1 MPQPDL
7 VLLHPPSVY
16 DFRQKTILYGPISDL
31 IPSSPI
37 FEMYPI
43 GFTTIAEYLQR
54 AGYRVRIFNL
64 AVRMLRDPKFDVPKL
79 IQNLDSPVFGI
90 DLHWMPHAHGAIEIA
105 RLVKRHHPKSKLVIG
120 GFSASYYYQEL
131 LHYPE
136 IDYVLRGDSTEEP
149 FRQLMDCILKGKE
162 LEAVPN
168 LAWRDEKGE
177 VHQNPL
183 SHVPSD
189 LSNVMV
195 HYYDHTVR
203 SVIGYRDLADYLP
216 FKRWLRYPITAVL
229 TCRGCTQNCIF
240 CGGSAAAFRRAFNRD
255 QPAFRPV
262 EAVAHDVK
270 RISRITK
277 GPIFILGDIRQPGE
291 EYTYRLL
298 ELLANDSKKNQIIL
312 ELFGPAPKS
321 FLKRM
326 GQACPGFC
334 LEISPESHDLQ
345 VRKSIGKDYSNEAL
359 EETIEGA
366 LEAGCSRLDV
376 FFMIGLPHQ
385 TPSSVMD
392 TINYCDFLLDRF
404 QPDKRV
410 FPFISPLAPFLDP
423 GSLAFE
429 EPERYGYR
437 LLFRSL
443 EEHRQA
449 LLQPSWEYTLNYETQ
464 WMSRQEIVE
473 TGYEALL
480 SLNRLKA
487 RHGTIPTGLTEAT
500 ENRINTALK
509 MLQRINDIVAEGKED
524 ELSQIKA
531 TVDAVNM
538 SADCGKTELELP
550 IASIALRPLGTLWS
564 LLRRRQGRSPKYAH

>member
-1 MPQPDL
+1 MPRTDL
-7 VLLHPPSVY
+7 VLLHAPSVY
-16 DFRQKTILYGPISDL
+16 DFRQRTILFGPISDI
-31 IPSSPI
+31 IPSTPI

-43 GFTTIAEYLQR
+43 GFISISEYLQR

-64 AVRMLRDPKFDVPKL
+64 AVRMLRDPNFDVPKL
-79 IQNLDSPVFGI
+79 IESLNSPVYGI
-90 DLHWMPHAHGAIEIA
+90 DLHWLPHAHGAIEIA
-105 RLVKRHHPKSKLVIG
+105 RLVKRYHPESKLVIG
-120 GFSASYYYQEL
+120 GLSASYYYQEL
-131 LHYPE
+131 FHYPE
-136 IDYVLRGDSTEEP
+136 IDYVLRGDTTEEP
-149 FRQLMDCILKGKE
+149 FRQLMDCILMGEKP
-162 LEAVPN
+162 EAVPN

-177 VHQNPL
+177 MHQNPL

-189 LSNVMV
+189 LNDVMV

-203 SVIGYRDLADYLP
+203 SAIRYRDLANYLP

-229 TCRGCTQNCIF
+229 TCRGCTQNCIY

-255 QPAFRPV
+255 RPAFRPA

-270 RISRITK
+270 RISQITK

-291 EYTYRLL
+291 EYAYRLL
-298 ELLANDSKKNQIIL
+298 ELLAKDRKKNQIIL
-312 ELFGPAPKS
+312 ELFNPAPKS

-326 GQACPGFC
+326 GEACPGFC
-334 LEISPESHDLQ
+334 LEISPESHHPQ

-359 EETIEGA
+359 EETMEGA

-392 TINYCDFLLDRF
+392 TIGYCDFLLDRF
-404 QPDKRV
+404 GTDKRV
-410 FPFISPLAPFLDP
+410 SPFISPLAPFLDP

-449 LLQPSWEYTLNYETQ
+449 LLEPSWKYTLNYETQ

-473 TGYEALL
+473 TSYEAIL
-480 SLNRLKA
+480 SLNRIKT
-487 RHGTIPTGLTEAT
+487 RHGTIPEGLAESM
-500 ENRINTALK
+500 ENRMNTALE
-509 MLQRINDIVAEGKED
+509 MLQRIDDIVAQGKVG
-524 ELSQIKA
+524 ELSRIKA

-538 SADCGKTELELP
+538 SAASDMRELELP
-550 IASIALRPLGTLWS
+550 TASIALRPLRTLWS
-564 LLRRRQGRSPKYAH
+564 LARGR